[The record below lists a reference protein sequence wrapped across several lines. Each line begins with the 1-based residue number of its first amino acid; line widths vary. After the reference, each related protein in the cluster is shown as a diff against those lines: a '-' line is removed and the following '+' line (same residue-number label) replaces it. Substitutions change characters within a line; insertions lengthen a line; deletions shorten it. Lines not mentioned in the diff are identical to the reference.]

1 MTGKNRIIIQ
11 IGGILHNSCSKFNNV
26 LRIAGENQKK
36 EVQPQVQESCCTPRE
51 EEHKQET
58 MKEKEHDRGCDC

>member
-11 IGGILHNSCSKFNNV
+11 VGGILHNSCSKFSNV

-36 EVQPQVQESCCTPRE
+36 KFNLKYRKAVVHLGKRNTNG
-51 EEHKQET
+51 KL
-58 MKEKEHDRGCDC
+58 